1 VMTQPEVLQIATAH
15 GVGPAQIGLKWIVQQ
30 GLPLTTAVWDL
41 KYMRQDLDL
50 WSWVCTSFFEFSLC
64 LSRACLG
71 KTIHFIYKWRK
82 SGQACAPADSFCEF
96 HESAEILK
104 ITPRQAQDCPAI
116 GTSARRFESFL
127 HVFTRV
133 LRFLR

>member
-1 VMTQPEVLQIATAH
+1 MTQPEVLQIATAH

-82 SGQACAPADSFCEF
+82 KWRFPHRF
-96 HESAEILK
+96 HV
-104 ITPRQAQDCPAI
+104 
-116 GTSARRFESFL
+116 SARLCLEDGGVKVRDCRRC
-127 HVFTRV
+127 VF
-133 LRFLR
+133 

>member
-1 VMTQPEVLQIATAH
+1 MMTQPEVLQIATAH

-82 SGQACAPADSFCEF
+82 SGQACAPADSFCE
-96 HESAEILK
+96 
-104 ITPRQAQDCPAI
+104 
-116 GTSARRFESFL
+116 
-127 HVFTRV
+127 
-133 LRFLR
+133 